1 MLWYWRHHSKISRCI
16 DCLRLCFNQEVWWR
30 WIEISNP
37 LSKLP
42 SFSLSSSDGSGHED
56 SGSTVILDCPEG
68 AKKEDNSLDP
78 LNPNN
83 PTFDIPNLIRNRN
96 EMQLLQQVA
105 SSCLMLRLS
114 CDSSDDSDIQ
124 TFSKPK
130 EKKPKHFY
138 KLQLF
143 QKTFLKIRFDRL
155 ALLALLDR
163 WDTFDLNWLLSH
175 RTFLIRVNHCS
186 SIFILYKEHWYVVH
200 EFWNAKGSGI
210 SYFEYELSIFLT

>member
-1 MLWYWRHHSKISRCI
+1 MLVNILFTDFVLTRKCGDAALIYLP
-16 DCLRLCFNQEVWWR
+16 LRVNFSC
-30 WIEISNP
+30 
-37 LSKLP
+37 
-42 SFSLSSSDGSGHED
+42 FSLSSSDGSGNED
-56 SGSTVILDCPEG
+56 SGSTVILDSPEG
-68 AKKEDNSLDP
+68 TKKEDTSLGP

-163 WDTFDLNWLLSH
+163 
-175 RTFLIRVNHCS
+175 
-186 SIFILYKEHWYVVH
+186 
-200 EFWNAKGSGI
+200 
-210 SYFEYELSIFLT
+210 